1 MPVLGAPDLLTQEVL
16 RAPSGHC
23 GQMFALVVL
32 TVGGDSGR
40 SLLRPQRKERALQV
54 PCPGWWE
61 PPSFLRLKSELVV
74 C

>member
-1 MPVLGAPDLLTQEVL
+1 MPVLGAPDLLTQEVPQ
-16 RAPSGHC
+16 APSGRR
-23 GQMFALVVL
+23 GQVFALVVL
-32 TVGGDSGR
+32 TVRGDSGQ
-40 SLLRPQRKERALQV
+40 SLLRPQPKKRALQV